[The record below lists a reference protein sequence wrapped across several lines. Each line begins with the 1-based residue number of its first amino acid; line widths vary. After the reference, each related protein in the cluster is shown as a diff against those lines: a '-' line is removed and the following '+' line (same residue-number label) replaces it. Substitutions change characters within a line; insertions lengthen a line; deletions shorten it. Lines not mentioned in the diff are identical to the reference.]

1 MDRKDYIAMNVEKL
15 TDGVAFG
22 DYKERIAHCAQLA
35 DEMCGMHKLVY
46 GSEHGDMIALVSDA
60 YGCFYGKSFTIRTRS
75 SSSDIVADCVSL
87 RMNRTK
93 DGQFADMA
101 TEYGK
106 DLYRSHMS
114 EICATITGTHNLII
128 LDNKDFHD
136 AEDISIFISSLVW
149 NDDPN
154 SHKLIDTYFL
164 KSVLSMLKLTGEP
177 DITIARHEDSDVM
190 TLITQYFLI
199 TSPMYIINEMSTTM
213 ARKTK
218 VWHGGKALFIGRDPA
233 LSVFYTTLER
243 KLNEEEK
250 NGSEKAPNI
259 QLLN

>member
-15 TDGVAFG
+15 TEGIAFG
-22 DYKERIAHCAQLA
+22 DYKERIAYCAQLA
-35 DEMCGMHKLVY
+35 DEVCGMHKLVY
-46 GSEHGDMIALVSDA
+46 GSEHDDMIALVSDV

-75 SSSDIVADCVSL
+75 SRSDIVADCVSL

-114 EICATITGTHNLII
+114 EVLATIAGTHNLIK

-149 NDDPN
+149 NDDHN

-164 KSVLSMLKLTGEP
+164 KSVLRMLKLAGEP
-177 DITIARHEDSDVM
+177 DITIASHKDSDVM
-190 TLITQYFLI
+190 ILITRYFLI
-199 TSPMYIINEMSTTM
+199 TLPMFIINEMSTTT

-218 VWHGGKALFIGRDPA
+218 VWHGDKAMFIGREPA
-233 LSVFYTTLER
+233 LSVFYTALER
-243 KLNEEEK
+243 RLNEEEK
-250 NGSEKAPNI
+250 NGSEKTPNI
-259 QLLN
+259 QLCN

>member
-15 TDGVAFG
+15 TDGIAFG

-46 GSEHGDMIALVSDA
+46 GSEHGDMIALASDT

-75 SSSDIVADCVSL
+75 SRLDIVADCVSL
-87 RMNRTK
+87 RVNRTK

-106 DLYRSHMS
+106 DFYRAHMN
-114 EICATITGTHNLII
+114 EVLATIAGTQNLIK

-149 NDDPN
+149 NDDPK
-154 SHKLIDTYFL
+154 SHKLIDTSFL
-164 KSVLSMLKLTGEP
+164 KSTLRMLKLAGEP
-177 DITIARHEDSDVM
+177 AITIARHEDSDVM

-199 TSPMYIINEMSTTM
+199 TLPMYVINEMSTTT

-218 VWHGGKALFIGRDPA
+218 VWHGEMAVFLGRTPS
-233 LSVFYTTLER
+233 LSVFYAALER

-250 NGSEKAPNI
+250 DGSEKTPNI
-259 QLLN
+259 QLCN